1 MSLHHLMAQRRARI
15 EEWRALGCEPYAYRF
30 DATHHAT
37 DLLAKGDAVTEEPGE
52 HVRVAGRLVA
62 KRGQGKAGF
71 GHVLDGSGRIQVYF
85 RQDVLGEQFARWDL
99 FQIGD
104 WVGISGSLFRTRT
117 GEITIRAEQVE
128 LLAKSL
134 RPLPE
139 KWHGLTDPETRFRQR
154 YADLFV
160 NHAKVREVFR
170 RRARLVSRIRQFLD
184 QREYLEV
191 ETPVLQPLY
200 GGAFARPFVTKHN
213 ALDMD
218 LYLRVSNELYL
229 KRLIVGGLERVYEFA
244 RDFRNEGM
252 DRSHNPEFTL
262 LEYYQAFADV
272 HDMMTL
278 TEQLVC
284 DALQHA
290 CGTLQVEYGGR
301 TLDFTPPWPRVSM
314 LDAVSEKVGE
324 RIHSLDEAVLGRHV
338 ARHSLH
344 PRAGTGAGGMLD
356 ELFSALVQPE
366 LHNPAFVV
374 DFPVAVSPL
383 ARVSRTNPQ
392 VVERFE
398 LFVAGMEIANSFSE
412 QNDADAQRAAF
423 EAQSAARERGDEET
437 QPLDED
443 YLRALEY
450 GMPPT
455 GGVGIG
461 IDRLVMLATDSHS
474 IRDVLLFPHLRPEE
488 GRPVSDDMAEEE
500 SASAEGAEPK

>member
-1 MSLHHLMAQRRARI
+1 MSLQHLMAQRRARI

-30 DATHHAT
+30 DATHHAA
-37 DLLAKGDAVTEEPGE
+37 DLLARGDSVTEEPGE
-52 HVRVAGRLVA
+52 AVRVAGRLVA

-85 RQDVLGEQFARWDL
+85 RQDVLGDGFARWDL
-99 FQIGD
+99 FQVGD
-104 WVGISGSLFRTRT
+104 WVGLSGSLFRTRT
-117 GEITIRAEQVE
+117 GEITVRAEQVE
-128 LLAKSL
+128 LLAKGI
-134 RPLPE
+134 RPLPAT
-139 KWHGLTDPETRFRQR
+139 WHGLTAPETRFRQR

-170 RRARLVSRIRQFLD
+170 RRARLVSRIRGFLD
-184 QREYLEV
+184 ARDYLEV

-200 GGAFARPFVTKHN
+200 GGAFARPFVTRHN

-290 CGTLQVEYGGR
+290 CGSLQVEYGGR

-324 RIHSLDEAVLGRHV
+324 SIHSLDEAVLSRHV
-338 ARHSLH
+338 ARLSLH

-366 LHNPAFVV
+366 LVNPAFVV
-374 DFPVAVSPL
+374 DFPVEVSPL
-383 ARVSRTNPQ
+383 ARVSRTNPR
-392 VVERFE
+392 VEERFE
-398 LFVAGMEIANSFSE
+398 LFVAGREIANSFSE
-412 QNDADAQRAAF
+412 QNDPDAQRAAF
-423 EAQSAARERGDEET
+423 EAQGAARARGDEES

-488 GRPVSDDMAEEE
+488 GRPIADDLAGEET
-500 SASAEGAEPK
+500 ASAEGAEPR